1 MAGIYFIEASLLHQ
15 FTDLI
20 HARRI
25 VYFSNRLFAH
35 ISKDVPVMPVVG
47 AQGNISVFEDVHDP
61 KCMRAGAFEYF
72 SSHTFAHALEQ
83 KAFNGLA
90 VFVIIQGARPVIDL
104 IIGYIQAA
112 SCPIFFERREFS
124 LIPLLGDV
132 TQKDIDA
139 R

>member
-1 MAGIYFIEASLLHQ
+1 MPEGAFAAGIYFIEAFLLHQ

-35 ISKDVPVMPVVG
+35 ISKDVPVVPVVG
-47 AQGNISVFEDVHDP
+47 VQGNISVFENVHDP

-72 SSHTFAHALEQ
+72 SPHTFTHALEQ

-104 IIGYIQAA
+104 II
-112 SCPIFFERREFS
+112 
-124 LIPLLGDV
+124 
-132 TQKDIDA
+132 
-139 R
+139 